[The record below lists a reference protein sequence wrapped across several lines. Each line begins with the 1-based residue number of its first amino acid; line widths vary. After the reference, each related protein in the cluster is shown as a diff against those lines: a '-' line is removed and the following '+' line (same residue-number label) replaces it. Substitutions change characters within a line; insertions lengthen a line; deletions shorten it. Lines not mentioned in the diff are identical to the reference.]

1 MVVPF
6 IISVSREVL
15 LTVPRE
21 QREAALAL
29 GATRWESTWKVVVP
43 WARTGI
49 MGSVFLALARAL
61 GETMAV
67 TMVIGNDRHDS
78 PRRFF
83 RRATPSPRPS
93 PTNSPKR
100 PAILYLSALIELGW
114 CCS

>member
-43 WARTGI
+43 WARPGI
-49 MGSVFLALARAL
+49 IGSVFLALARAL
-61 GETMAV
+61 GRNH
-67 TMVIGNDRHDS
+67 GGHHGDRQRSQDQL
-78 PRRFF
+78 RRCL
-83 RRATPSPRPS
+83 RPVTPSPP
-93 PTNSPKR
+93 
-100 PAILYLSALIELGW
+100 
-114 CCS
+114 